1 MCGGLKKPEH
11 FKGNGGDAVHSEL
24 KRDFIAGINNLQV
37 QSPIDMITKF
47 SPFVLLPF
55 LAIYCF
61 VLPVGCTSA
70 EKPAEGKP
78 EISVTEIIQND
89 EGYQLQVNG
98 KPFYIQGAGLEFG
111 SIPKLAAHGA
121 NSFRTWR
128 TDNGK
133 RSGKEVLDEALEYGL
148 KVTMGI
154 AVGGERHGFDYDDE
168 VAVKAQLD
176 RIREEVI
183 ELKDHPALIIW
194 GIGNELNHHAEN
206 PKVWDAVNDIS
217 EMIHEIDPNHLTTT
231 SLAGIS
237 EELVQEIKA
246 RASDLDILS
255 VQMYGD
261 VIYLPEILDKV
272 GWEGPMMVTEWG
284 ATGYWEVPTTDWG
297 APLENNSTVK
307 ADFYQER
314 FQKAIVSQKEQVIG
328 SYVFLWGQK
337 QERTPTWFGMFMPD
351 GQETESI
358 DMMHYAWNGEWPA
371 NRTPR
376 ISDFSLESQV
386 AEDNIKLVGGE
397 SYSAMIGVSDPDGD
411 SLVYRWE
418 IMEESNSQA
427 TGGDKEIVPDVIP
440 GLISGEQAAQVEFLA
455 PAKGG
460 AYRLFIYVDD
470 NNDHVAHANIPFLVE

>member
-1 MCGGLKKPEH
+1 M
-11 FKGNGGDAVHSEL
+11 AVTRSTE
-24 KRDFIAGINNLQV
+24 KMTDFLSGIDNLGV
-37 QSPIDMITKF
+37 QFSINMISRF
-47 SPFVLLPF
+47 STSVLLSF
-55 LAIYCF
+55 LAICCF
-61 VLPVGCTSA
+61 LIPVGCASGDGQKSK
-70 EKPAEGKP
+70 EPQV
-78 EISVTEIIQND
+78 SVATIVQNGA
-89 EGYQLQVNG
+89 GYQLQVNG
-98 KPFYIQGAGLEFG
+98 EPFYIEGAGLEFG

-128 TDNGK
+128 TDNGQ
-133 RSGKEVLDEALEYGL
+133 RSGKEVLDEAQQYGL

-154 AVGGERHGFDYDDE
+154 AVGGERHGFDYNDE
-168 VAVKAQLD
+168 AAVKAQLD
-176 RIREEVI
+176 RIRQEVM

-217 EMIHEIDPNHLTTT
+217 KMIHEADPNHLTTT

-237 EELVQEIKA
+237 KELVKEIKT

-261 VIYLPEILDKV
+261 VIYLPQILAKV

-284 ATGYWEVPTTDWG
+284 ATGYWEVPTTEWG

-307 ADFYQER
+307 ADFYLER
-314 FQKAIVSQKEQVIG
+314 FQKAILSQKEQVIG

-371 NRTPR
+371 NRSPR
-376 ISDFSLESQV
+376 INNVSLESQV
-386 AEDNIKLVGGE
+386 AMDNIHLTAGDT
-397 SYSAMIGVSDPDGD
+397 YSAMIDVVDPDGD

-418 IMEESNSQA
+418 VMEESNSQA
-427 TGGDKEIVPDVIP
+427 TGGDKEYVPEVIS
-440 GLISGEQAAQVEFLA
+440 GLIEGEHTAQVEFLA
-455 PAKGG
+455 PQEAG
-460 AYRLFIYVDD
+460 AYRLFIYVGDKQ
-470 NNDHVAHANIPFLVE
+470 DHVAHANIPFLVE

>member
-1 MCGGLKKPEH
+1 
-11 FKGNGGDAVHSEL
+11 
-24 KRDFIAGINNLQV
+24 
-37 QSPIDMITKF
+37 MISKF
-47 SPFVLLPF
+47 SDSVLLSF
-55 LAIYCF
+55 LVVSCF
-61 VLPVGCTSA
+61 VLPVGCTPV
-70 EKPAEGKP
+70 EKAASDEPQV
-78 EISVTEIIQND
+78 SVAKIVQSD
-89 EGYQLQVNG
+89 EGYELQVNG
-98 KPFYIQGAGLEFG
+98 EPFYIQGAGLEYG

-128 TDNGK
+128 TDNGR
-133 RSGKEVLDEALEYGL
+133 RSGKEVLDEAQEYGL

-154 AVGGERHGFDYDDE
+154 DVGRERLGFDYDDE
-168 VAVKAQLD
+168 AAVQAQLE
-176 RIREEVI
+176 RIKQEVL
-183 ELKDHPALIIW
+183 ELKDHAALIIW
-194 GIGNELNHHAEN
+194 GIGNELNHHSEN
-206 PKVWDAVNDIS
+206 PKVWDAVNEIS
-217 EMIHEIDPNHLTTT
+217 KMIHEVDPNHLTTT

-237 EELVQEIKA
+237 EELVQEIKK
-246 RASDLDILS
+246 RAPDLDILS

-284 ATGYWEVPTTDWG
+284 ATGYWEVPTTEWG

-307 ADFYQER
+307 ADFYLER
-314 FQKAIVSQKEQVIG
+314 FQKAILSQKEQVVG

-351 GQETESI
+351 GKETESI
-358 DMMHYAWNGEWPA
+358 DAMHYAWNGEWPD

-386 AEDNIKLVGGE
+386 ATDNIKLAAGE
-397 SYSAMIGVSDPDGD
+397 SYSAMIDVTDPDGD

-427 TGGDKEIVPDVIP
+427 TGGDKENIPEVIP
-440 GLISGEQAAQVEFLA
+440 GLISGEQSAQVEFLA
-455 PAKGG
+455 PAEAG

-470 NNDHVAHANIPFLVE
+470 NKDHVAHANIPFLVE